1 MWKNSD
7 IKLLLSLLLIPAS
20 LLVGCDLEKEDSLPY
35 PKHKLT
41 ENISNIE
48 AQNLE
53 EPLNDILQ
61 EESFKDIQKTYKQFH
76 ELLEIFLGKIDK
88 LTSNSNNLE
97 LINTYK
103 INQKLK
109 EIEAKIN
116 QYQNNLQATDAQS
129 SELFDNINLIINKI
143 KPITE
148 QFKKGL
154 AKESIGKVQIHLGN
168 LVSGPSD
175 QFYGLLGPNTRTQ
188 IRVSL
193 TGNSQQLETKLT
205 QLSIIGLVR
214 ELVSKNQALSTKVG
228 ILEKEVRELR
238 NKTNAQ
244 IQMILIFSV
253 AALGVAVM
261 STCFS
266 VYRLFKQTGT
276 RKKLSS
282 SRSDKKHD
290 TASQADAR
298 NLENISRLETNQEV
312 DIGNFPRRY
321 DKNVAHGSKNIAQHE
336 KNQKSNMEQSPIQ
349 SSTKTPRAVAPASSV
364 ETYPDTDL
372 DMFLDLERYLLED
385 PSLSN
390 PQFVS
395 SYNQGSRS
403 LSNNATAVAET
414 EESINQRAQIGN
426 KSIILEKKTQGS
438 YWILKENIDE
448 YMVPKYKINI
458 NEHNLDTVENLFECQ
473 EYRPEYSGFQLIKP
487 AKVSAISKGETWQL
501 VERGILQFD

>member
-116 QYQNNLQATDAQS
+116 QYQNNLQTTDSQS
-129 SELFDNINLIINKI
+129 SEVFDNINLIVNKI

-312 DIGNFPRRY
+312 DHSG
-321 DKNVAHGSKNIAQHE
+321 KNIPQPE
-336 KNQKSNMEQSPIQ
+336 KNQGINMEQSPIQ
-349 SSTKTPRAVAPASSV
+349 SSTTTPIAVAPASFV

>member
-7 IKLLLSLLLIPAS
+7 IKLLLSLLLIPAG
-20 LLVGCDLEKEDSLPY
+20 LLVGCDLEKEDYLPY

-41 ENISNIE
+41 ENISNLE
-48 AQNLE
+48 GQNLE
-53 EPLNDILQ
+53 EPLKVILQ

-76 ELLEIFLGKIDK
+76 ELLENFLGKIDK
-88 LTSNSNNLE
+88 LRSDSNNLE

-143 KPITE
+143 KLITE

-168 LVSGPSD
+168 LVIGPSD
-175 QFYGLLGPNTRTQ
+175 QFYGVLGPNTRTQ

-193 TGNSQQLETKLT
+193 AGNSQQLEIKLT
-205 QLSIIGLVR
+205 QLSIIDLVR
-214 ELVSKNQALSTKVG
+214 ELASKNQALSTKVG

-244 IQMILIFSV
+244 IEMILIFSV
-253 AALGVAVM
+253 AALGAALV

-266 VYRLFKQTGT
+266 VYRLFEQTGT

-282 SRSDKKHD
+282 SRSDKKND

-298 NLENISRLETNQEV
+298 NLENISLLETNKEV
-312 DIGNFPRRY
+312 DIGNSPKRY
-321 DKNVAHGSKNIAQHE
+321 YNKVDHSSKNIPQPE
-336 KNQKSNMEQSPIQ
+336 KKKGIKMEQSSIQ
-349 SSTKTPRAVAPASSV
+349 SSTTTPIAVVPASFV

-372 DMFLDLERYLLED
+372 ETYPDLEIYPLED

-390 PQFVS
+390 PQLIS
-395 SYNQGSRS
+395 SYNQDPRS
-403 LSNNATAVAET
+403 LSNNATTVAET
-414 EESINQRAQIGN
+414 KESMEQRDQIGN
-426 KSIILEKKTQGS
+426 KPIIFEKNRRGN

-448 YMVPKYKINI
+448 YMVPRYKIKI
-458 NEHNLDTVENLFECQ
+458 NEHNLNTVKNLFKCQ
-473 EYRPEYSGFQLIKP
+473 EYRPEYSGFRLIKP
-487 AKVSAISKGETWQL
+487 AKVSPTSTGETWRL
-501 VERGILQFD
+501 VESGILQFY